1 LQSLQLFF
9 NPLNYNRDILDF
21 RFTEIKTNP
30 YTQAAML
37 KKNKLEI
44 IRKWYP
50 NANTTIYSVNRLIDF
65 IEEELLMEPS
75 DIMFADSICSDDL
88 NSIQYPER
96 AGEFLGPFKMGGLD
110 GFPFT
115 GLTGMAAFASHVPDE
130 GAIFIYYGPHIG
142 ITKKGELG
150 EVARL
155 GQHKNSSCCGAA
167 KGALHNLIENKIV
180 PDRLTVLDYQ
190 MNTIEQILL
199 REKERILKA
208 GNRIFETNEVIYEAI
223 DKRINELAE
232 QTTFKCRYLILV
244 GAILINGDPDM
255 GSFTSTKRFDVIDLK
270 SKRKES
276 RMEYLA

>member
-1 LQSLQLFF
+1 
-9 NPLNYNRDILDF
+9 
-21 RFTEIKTNP
+21 
-30 YTQAAML
+30 ML
-37 KKNKLEI
+37 KKDKLEI
-44 IRKWYP
+44 VRRWYP
-50 NANTTIYSVNRLIDF
+50 NANTTIDSVNRLIEF
-65 IEEELLMEPS
+65 IEDELHMEPA

-96 AGEFLGPFKMGGLD
+96 AREFLGPFKMGGLD

-115 GLTGMAAFASHVPDE
+115 GLTGMSAFASHVPDK
-130 GAIFIYYGPHIG
+130 GAVFIYYGPHIG

-167 KGALHNLIENKIV
+167 KGALHNLIEDKIK
-180 PDRLTVLDYQ
+180 PDHLTVMDYQ

-199 REKERILKA
+199 REKERILKSE
-208 GNRIFETNEVIYEAI
+208 NRIFQANEVIYEAI
-223 DKRINELAE
+223 DQRINDLAE
-232 QTTFKCRYLILV
+232 QTTYKCRYLILV

-255 GSFTSTKRFDVIDLK
+255 GSFSSTKRFDVIDLK

-276 RMEYLA
+276 KLDYLA